1 MESNVSKGLL
11 CLELTDALHKLVL
24 VCLRRDTSLISFV
37 TLLVAG
43 YTKLEFLVRY
53 FNKFEVYFNVKYL
66 PFKQEVLL

>member
-24 VCLRRDTSLISFV
+24 VYLQRDTSLISFV

-43 YTKLEFLVRY
+43 YTKLEIFSEI
-53 FNKFEVYFNVKYL
+53 F
-66 PFKQEVLL
+66 